1 MTNASSHARKNRL
14 HVPHLHRNRLGV
26 WCFRLTI
33 AGRTVQRSLGTKDRT
48 LATMRASA
56 LNWQWSMTKRTNE
69 PTIESILQAAKEGR
83 VKKFDVKLPN
93 GGEITGINTD
103 GDLRRAK
110 DFMSHIESI
119 GMIEPEHRPLRPA
132 HASETTQKSP
142 RRPFHK
148 AVRPYLAEKAKDDQN
163 DPKTLRDKEATYALF
178 ASQFDDPDIST
189 IGKAMAVEFKRQ
201 LLAGAAGADRV
212 NKKIGHLSDFFTW
225 AIGNGEAEGNP
236 FLGIRISKKS
246 KLMESVESYEPFTA
260 NELAAIFNPQT
271 YAAYAIQP
279 HFHWLPFLLL
289 HTGARPNELASL
301 RLDQLRSEQGIDY
314 FAIKKA
320 KNSKSIRKVP
330 WSRAVRESAFP
341 AYVAEQRAANPDGQ
355 LFPLLLP
362 TKNGHVKNVSR
373 RFNENYLPTLRIDDP
388 THRLYSFRSNFITR
402 MSELNVNAAM
412 IMALVGHYEQT
423 AVDLSSP
430 HFKNYQGAKLI
441 GALRDT
447 IDLFD
452 VKLPMVF

>member
-1 MTNASSHARKNRL
+1 MTHASSHARKRL
-14 HVPHLHRNRLGV
+14 PRVPHLHRNRLGV

-33 AGRTVQRSLGTKDRT
+33 DGRTIQRSLGTRDLA
-48 LATMRASA
+48 LATMKASA
-56 LNWQWSMTKRTNE
+56 LNWQWNMTKRADE
-69 PTIESILQAAKEGR
+69 PTIESILQAAREGR
-83 VKKFDVKLPN
+83 AKKFDVELPN
-93 GGEITGINTD
+93 GAIVRGINTD
-103 GDLRRAK
+103 DDLRRAK
-110 DFMSHIESI
+110 DFVSHAESI
-119 GMIEPEHRPLRPA
+119 GMVDSENLPLRPA
-132 HASETTQKSP
+132 HAPETHKKGP
-142 RRPFHK
+142 PRPFYK
-148 AVRPYLAEKAKDDQN
+148 AVKPYLAEKAKDDQN

-178 ASQFDDPDIST
+178 AVQFNEPDMSMID
-189 IGKAMAVEFKRQ
+189 KAMAVEFKRQ
-201 LLAGAAGADRV
+201 LLTTAAGAERV
-212 NKKIGHLSDFFTW
+212 NKKIGHMSDFFAW

-260 NELAAIFNPQT
+260 DELAAIFNPDP

-279 HFHWLPFLLL
+279 HFYWLPFLLL

-330 WSRAVRESAFP
+330 WSRAVRESAFA
-341 AYVAEQRAANPDGQ
+341 AYVSERRAADPDGQ
-355 LFPLLLP
+355 LFPMLLP

-373 RFNENYLPTLRIDDP
+373 RFNENYLPLLRIDDP

>member
-1 MTNASSHARKNRL
+1 MATRL
-14 HVPHLHRNRLGV
+14 PRPPVRVPHLRRNRCGV

-33 AGRTVQRSLGTKDRT
+33 AGRAIQRTLGTKDLA

-56 LNWQWSMTKRTNE
+56 LNWQWSMTKRADE

-83 VKKFDVKLPN
+83 AKKFDVELPS
-93 GGEITGINTD
+93 GAIVRGINTD
-103 GDLRRAK
+103 DDLRRAK
-110 DFMSHIESI
+110 NFVSHAQSI
-119 GMIEPEHRPLRPA
+119 GMLSPADRPER
-132 HASETTQKSP
+132 SENRHQAP
-142 RRPFHK
+142 RKGPPRPFYK
-148 AVRPYLAEKAKDDQN
+148 AIKPYLAEKAKDDQN

-178 ASQFDDPDIST
+178 AVQFNEPDMSMID
-189 IGKAMAVEFKRQ
+189 KAMAVEFKRQ
-201 LLAGAAGADRV
+201 LLTTAEGAERV
-212 NKKIGHLSDFFTW
+212 NKKIGHMSDFFAW

-236 FLGIRISKKS
+236 FAGIRISKKS

-260 NELAAIFNPQT
+260 DELTAIFDPKGW
-271 YAAYAIQP
+271 AAYAIKP

-289 HTGARPNELASL
+289 HTGARPNELAGL

-320 KNSKSIRKVP
+320 KNSKSIREVP
-330 WSRAVRESAFP
+330 WSRAVRESAFA
-341 AYVAEQRAANPDGQ
+341 AYVSERRAADPDGQ
-355 LFPLLLP
+355 LFPMLLP

-373 RFNENYLPTLRIDDP
+373 RFNENYLPSLRIDDP

-423 AVDLSSP
+423 AVDLSSS

-441 GALRDT
+441 GALSDT
-447 IDLFD
+447 VDLFD
-452 VKLPMVF
+452 VKLPMAF